1 MKKKK
6 KKLFNTFVKLKPSTL
21 NEQGTLFNQ
30 VL

>member
-6 KKLFNTFVKLKPSTL
+6 KLLNTFVKLKLSTL
-21 NEQGTLFNQ
+21 NEPGTLFNQ